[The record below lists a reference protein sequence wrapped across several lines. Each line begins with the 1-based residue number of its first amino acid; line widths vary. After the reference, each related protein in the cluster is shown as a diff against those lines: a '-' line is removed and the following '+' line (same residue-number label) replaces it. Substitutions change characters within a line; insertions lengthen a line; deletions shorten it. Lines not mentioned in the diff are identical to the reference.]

1 MIQREEAGRPKS
13 ALGKVLVT
21 GANGFTGAWFCQ
33 YLARKGVPTRAMYW
47 APDGAPDFSHPN
59 LELVPGDLLDR
70 ESLKRALDGVETV
83 QNIAALYR
91 PTNVPQKA
99 YWDVNVDGIRNIV
112 EEAARAGVKRFVQC
126 STVGVHGGI
135 DAPPAGEDAPIKPDD
150 YYQETKYRGEMVVR
164 ELCPALGMAY
174 SVVRPAAIYG
184 PLETRFLKL
193 ARSLKRGTFVMF
205 GSGEVRY
212 HFIHVEDLSASFC
225 LCAERDEALGEIFII
240 ADDHALSL
248 NEIVRVMSEA
258 LGIRPPRLRLPYP
271 LLYGV
276 AAACEFALK
285 PFPVSAPLHRRRAAW
300 FNATRQFDISKAR
313 QRLGYDPKIAPE
325 DGLKEMVRSYQEAGW
340 L

>member
-1 MIQREEAGRPKS
+1 MDKRGGQES
-13 ALGKVLVT
+13 APAKVLVT

-135 DAPPAGEDAPIKPDD
+135 DAPPADEDAPIKPDD

-164 ELCPALGMAY
+164 ELCPSLGMAF

-212 HFIHVEDLSASFC
+212 HFIHVEDLSESFC
-225 LCAERDEALGEIFII
+225 LCAERDEAVSEVFII

-248 NEIVRVMSEA
+248 NEVVRVMSEA

-271 LLYGV
+271 LLYGA

-340 L
+340 I